1 MILVDQEQARDL
13 HQRTSCSVSS
23 FQVPH
28 VPQCWFV
35 IQFYREK
42 NEENA
47 TQYDQCLNSWYWIL
61 LVNLLLLSYDVFYF
75 HRDGDKDVEWV
86 HKKADWLRVW
96 EERERQLQLLLHMTK
111 TSTFKRLFPP
121 WKEKILSQFLFQIS
135 KHCKNCECCSVSTFA
150 LCMS

>member
-1 MILVDQEQARDL
+1 MILVEQEQARDL

-35 IQFYREK
+35 IQFHREK
-42 NEENA
+42 MKKMQHNTTNVQIHDIEFCWS
-47 TQYDQCLNSWYWIL
+47 TYFCFHMMSSIL
-61 LVNLLLLSYDVFYF
+61 
-75 HRDGDKDVEWV
+75 HRCGNKDVEWV
-86 HKKADWLRVW
+86 HEKYDWRRVW
-96 EERERQLQLLLHMTK
+96 EERGEKLQLFLHMTK
-111 TSTFKRLFPP
+111 TSNFKRLFPP
-121 WKEKILSQFLFQIS
+121 WKEKILSQFLFQMS